1 MKKQWALILLAAIL
15 LSLSADRSNA
25 AQKRSGSTSA
35 SRKARGVELRGVER
49 FKDVFQS
56 DQGKV
61 RLVALVSP
69 T

>member
-1 MKKQWALILLAAIL
+1 MKKQWALILLTAIL

-25 AQKRSGSTSA
+25 AQKRNRATSA
-35 SRKARGVELRGVER
+35 SRKARALELRGVEQ

-56 DQGKV
+56 DEGKV
-61 RLVALVSP
+61 RLLALVSP

>member
-1 MKKQWALILLAAIL
+1 MKKQWASIVLAAIL
-15 LSLSADRSNA
+15 FGASLPSSNA
-25 AQKRSGSTSA
+25 AQKSSRSTAA
-35 SRKARGVELRGVER
+35 SRKARASELGSVEQ
-49 FKDVFQS
+49 FKDAFQN

>member
-1 MKKQWALILLAAIL
+1 MKRQFLLMILVLATGIELLPPALA
-15 LSLSADRSNA
+15 
-25 AQKRSGSTSA
+25 
-35 SRKARGVELRGVER
+35 RKTNMVCAVDEPARRVKLGGVRPL
-49 FKDVFQS
+49 KTAFQN